1 MASLPRAAAPRTRPC
16 TGAYEGSTVTV
27 MSGASGMP
35 SAYQGVGCGVQLR
48 LGVMAGCRPE
58 PGDAPWSVRKGA
70 SPLDRTKRR
79 VSSGSPRGSGSPL
92 AAGAPTDQVDAAVRA
107 AMDHFKDSNV
117 RDFVPVLVERRACA
131 ALGAADRPDG
141 TGARPRG
148 GAHDHSGV
156 PRVRLPAAERLLDH
170 AGVGPLD
177 LVVLP
182 ALQDHLRHLP
192 R

>member
-1 MASLPRAAAPRTRPC
+1 MVGTEGRISL
-16 TGAYEGSTVTV
+16 GSDEEEGVERVAERLRITS
-27 MSGASGMP
+27 
-35 SAYQGVGCGVQLR
+35 CG
-48 LGVMAGCRPE
+48 
-58 PGDAPWSVRKGA
+58 
-70 SPLDRTKRR
+70 RR
-79 VSSGSPRGSGSPL
+79 
-92 AAGAPTDQVDAAVRA
+92 PTDQVDAAVRA

-117 RDFVPVLVERRACA
+117 RDFVPVLVERRARA